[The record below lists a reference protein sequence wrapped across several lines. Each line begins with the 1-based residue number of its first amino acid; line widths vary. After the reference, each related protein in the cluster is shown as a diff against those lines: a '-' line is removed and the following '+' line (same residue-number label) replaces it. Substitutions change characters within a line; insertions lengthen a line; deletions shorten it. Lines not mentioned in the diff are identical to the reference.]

1 MNDEQRDKDDVRP
14 RPHGSTM
21 AKDKSK
27 HLKSMKEDEI
37 YNELQLIRNPK
48 HGYIEDSEV
57 SNENQDK

>member
-1 MNDEQRDKDDVRP
+1 
-14 RPHGSTM
+14 
-21 AKDKSK
+21 
-27 HLKSMKEDEI
+27 MKEDEI